1 MNKLIKL
8 SEAVKYSR
16 DKMSAKDLTID
27 NFITVDN
34 MLSNREGVRR
44 ASSLPPISGSLPAYK
59 SGNILVGNIRPYL
72 KKIWL
77 ANKSGG
83 CSADV
88 LNFEVA
94 EGFNPSFVFYA
105 MFRDDFFKH
114 MMKGAK
120 GTKMPRGDKSH
131 VLEFLIPKLDLKN
144 QEKIGSVLSLLDQK
158 IYVNNQIIDTLESI
172 SQLLYEY
179 WFVQFE
185 FKDSNGA
192 PYTYAGGELVW
203 NDLLKRNIPKGW
215 EVGCLSDLGSIQ
227 GGSTPSTMNPDNFDN
242 FGIPWI
248 TPKDLS
254 MNESKKF
261 VSSGE
266 VSLSENGFQSAN
278 LRLIPK
284 GSILL
289 SSRAPIGYMAIASND
304 LTTNQGF
311 KSFIPDKGFSTPYMY
326 YVIKHSMPTII
337 NYSSGST
344 FKEIS
349 GTVLK
354 EVKVCL
360 APKDLVDQFS
370 FLVTPYFNLQQQLEF
385 ENIGLQHYRDWL
397 IPLLM
402 NEQIRVQ

>member
-1 MNKLIKL
+1 MSKLVKL
-8 SEAVKYSR
+8 SKAVKYSQEKIPAR
-16 DKMSAKDLTID
+16 GLTLD

-34 MLSNREGVRR
+34 MLSNKEGIKR
-44 ASSLPPISGSLPAYK
+44 ASSLPPGSSSLPAYRP
-59 SGNILVGNIRPYL
+59 GNILVGNIRPYL

-77 ANKSGG
+77 ANQSGG
-83 CSADV
+83 SSADV
-88 LNFEVA
+88 LNFEVE
-94 EGFNPSFVFYA
+94 EGFSSSFVFYSL
-105 MFRDDFFKH
+105 FRDDFFRH

-131 VLEFLIPKLDLKN
+131 ILEFLIPQFDLKD
-144 QEKIGSVLSLLDQK
+144 QEKIGSALSLLDKK
-158 IYVNNQIIDTLESI
+158 IRVNNQIIDNLESL

-179 WFVQFE
+179 WFIQFE
-185 FKDSNGA
+185 FKDSNGN
-192 PYTYAGGELVW
+192 PYTSAGGELVW
-203 NDLLKRNIPKGW
+203 NEPLKRNIPNGW
-215 EVGCLSDLGSIQ
+215 DVGFLSDLGSVQ
-227 GGSTPSTMNPDNFDN
+227 GGSTPSTSSPDNFDSS
-242 FGIPWI
+242 GIPWI

-266 VSLSENGFQSAN
+266 ISLSERGVQSAN
-278 LRLIPK
+278 LKLFPK

-311 KSFIPDKGFSTPYMY
+311 KSFIPDKDFSTPYMY
-326 YVIKHSMPTII
+326 YTIKHSMPTII

-360 APKDLVDQFS
+360 APKDVVDKFS
-370 FLVTPYFNLQQQLEF
+370 FLIAPYFNLQEQLEL
-385 ENIGLQHYRDWL
+385 ENMGLQRFRDWL

-402 NEQIRVQ
+402 NEQIKVQ